1 MRRHRGAKATPAAP
15 ASLRLSEGHSAKPP
29 LRLLPQR
36 GIKRVRFQCN
46 EKCTGGID
54 EKISVSDICNDC
66 GINRKSF
73 YYHFRDKYDLVNWI
87 FYVGFVGGM
96 DVVNYENV
104 WDLLSDILHYFYSE
118 REFYYAALQIEGQ
131 NSFRDYLVETMTPVA
146 EFFLRNTLP
155 DNQDDDFYIT
165 FILDAL
171 LASLIR
177 WLSGEY
183 RQSMDADAYILKL
196 RDVIL
201 KMASSVA

>member
-1 MRRHRGAKATPAAP
+1 MKKLMR
-15 ASLRLSEGHSAKPP
+15 
-29 LRLLPQR
+29 QR
-36 GIKRVRFQCN
+36 PF
-46 EKCTGGID
+46 

-171 LASLIR
+171 LASLLR
-177 WLSGEY
+177 CRSGEY